1 MPEFSKKLELLL
13 GSKQPITLKAL
24 TDSFVEK
31 SFAIV
36 LLLLLAV
43 SALPLPTGGITH
55 IFEIIAM
62 LVSIELIVGRKTLWL
77 PKKWLNKNIPRSL
90 QKSALPKFIKIIKWF
105 EKHSRPRLTRIQSHG
120 VNVRIEGLI
129 ILLFIIFAFFAPPF
143 SGLDTL
149 PSLGVLVISLSLIF
163 DDYLLAI
170 IGIAIG
176 SIGVGLI
183 LTLGDLAFKLL

>member
-1 MPEFSKKLELLL
+1 MPEFSKKLEMLLR
-13 GSKQPITLKAL
+13 SKKPVTLKAL

-36 LLLLLAV
+36 LLLLLAL

-62 LVSIELIVGRKTLWL
+62 LVCIELIAGRITLWL
-77 PKKWLNKNIPRSL
+77 PNKWLNSNIPRSL

-105 EKHSRPRLTRIQSHG
+105 EKHSRPRLTRLQSH
-120 VNVRIEGLI
+120 NLNIRIEGAI
-129 ILLFIIFAFFAPPF
+129 MLLFIIFAFLAPPF

-149 PSLGVLVISLSLIF
+149 PSLGVLIMSLSLIF

-176 SIGVGLI
+176 SIGISLI
-183 LTLGDLAFKLL
+183 LTLGDLAFRLL